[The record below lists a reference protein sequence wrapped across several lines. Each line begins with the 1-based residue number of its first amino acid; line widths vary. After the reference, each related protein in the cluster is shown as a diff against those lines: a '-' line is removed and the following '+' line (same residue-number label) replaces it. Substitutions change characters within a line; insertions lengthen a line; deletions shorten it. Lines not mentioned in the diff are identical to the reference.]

1 MTIYL
6 HKYLDD
12 FYHLK
17 ISQKDIMERENIS
30 RNDLRKDIKNAGILT
45 PQQWRGKINTGI
57 KELDKKLNEIYS
69 GIATR
74 CNGNTNDKYKLKV
87 YDGLDYLSIIE
98 WVEFCNNRK
107 DKLLTIWRNYL
118 DNNKEA
124 KYMISIDRIDSDKG
138 YILDNIQ
145 FVSFGFNSWK
155 RNINPL
161 RVCKENGEWKYFMSG
176 EEGSKYY
183 NLRRQSIGDL
193 LRGQYREISNA
204 YKVEKSTVKEVL
216 LQNNIST
223 LEDYYNKI
231 SNDNLGGIYEDI

>member
-1 MTIYL
+1 MADYL
-6 HKYLDD
+6 NKYLDD
-12 FYHLK
+12 LYHLK
-17 ISQKDIMERENIS
+17 ISQKDIMECEKINRS
-30 RNDLRKDIKNAGILT
+30 DLIKDMEYTGLLT
-45 PQQWRGKINTGI
+45 PHQWRAKINTGV

-74 CNGNTNDKYKLKV
+74 CIGNTNDKYKLKV

-98 WVEFCNNRK
+98 WVEFCNNTK
-107 DKLLTIWRNYL
+107 TKILNLWDDYIK
-118 DNNKEA
+118 NNKET
-124 KYMISIDRIDSDKG
+124 KYMLSIDRIDNNKG
-138 YILDNIQ
+138 YVIDNIQ

-161 RVCKENGEWKYFMSG
+161 KVCKENGEWKYFMSG

-204 YKVEKSTVKEVL
+204 YKVKKSTVKEVL

>member
-98 WVEFCNNRK
+98 WVEFCNNSK
-107 DKLLTIWRNYL
+107 DKLLNLWDDYIK
-118 DNNKEA
+118 NNKET
-124 KYMISIDRIDSDKG
+124 KYVISIDRIDNNRG
-138 YILDNIQ
+138 YIIDNIQ

-161 RVCKENGEWKYFMSG
+161 RVCKENNEWEYFMSG
-176 EEGSKYY
+176 EEASRYY
-183 NLRRQSIGDL
+183 NIRRQSIGDL
-193 LRGQYREISNA
+193 LRGQYREISNL
-204 YKVEKSTVKEVL
+204 YEVEKSTIEEVL
-216 LQNNIST
+216 FYNDIST
-223 LEDYYNKI
+223 LENYYNKI
-231 SNDNLGGIYEDI
+231 NKEVLQ

>member
-98 WVEFCNNRK
+98 WVEFCNNSK

-124 KYMISIDRIDSDKG
+124 KYMISIDRIDNDKG

-161 RVCKENGEWKYFMSG
+161 RVCKGSNEWEYFMSG
-176 EEGSKYY
+176 EEASKYY
-183 NLRRQSIGDL
+183 NIRRQSIGDL
-193 LRGQYREISNA
+193 LRGQHREISNV
-204 YKVEKSTVKEVL
+204 YKVEESTTKEVL
-216 LQNNIST
+216 FHNNIQS
-223 LEDYYNKI
+223 LEEYYNKQI
-231 SNDNLGGIYEDI
+231 